1 MIGCEDA
8 ALARSHDVSCR
19 NLFLDTYVVVVY
31 NAVSGCVFFLLY
43 CCDLLIDCPSI
54 EQIGKVSCIYM
65 YSYVVVFECVCVFL
79 VRFLFLFVLFFVFL
93 GGFHG

>member
-1 MIGCEDA
+1 M
-8 ALARSHDVSCR
+8 
-19 NLFLDTYVVVVY
+19 VVVY

-65 YSYVVVFECVCVFL
+65 YSYVVVFECVCVCFWY
-79 VRFLFLFVLFFVFL
+79 VSCFVFVCFVFCFL
-93 GGFHG
+93 GGFSRLTGR